1 MALTTD
7 FRYSAAVEFV
17 SSEWESVTRRAH
29 YKMND
34 DGVPILVEARLAHSL
49 SSNDDKQITS
59 PIQKTKSAVGMS
71 QCDDQAT
78 ASVDQ
83 PLIQVTVNENND
95 TSRLSSSEQ
104 QPSSSIAASAHRLE
118 ATVVNELDSSLSSC
132 SDQPQVELP
141 ISDQLDE
148 TLEAKFDQ
156 QVTVEQVIT
165 GTSNDKTSD
174 REFNIHPLIPSD
186 QSDLG
191 HHKGSASNCGNNK
204 PSMPSHH
211 VNYLN
216 DTEPKIGG
224 TKSTPRYMTATN
236 SSAAKQRKKVPVTN
250 DKINGDLQWNAST
263 KLENP
268 DGPTK
273 PLPPMD
279 NYRKKMSA
287 RKKRA
292 DALMQIEENKY
303 VALELNSFYRPRA
316 YADEQFKWVDGFG
329 WICKDEY
336 IYRSLPLMGDEEDFK
351 SQYIIEEGKQLGD
364 GVYIGWRRSDN
375 KEVAIKKVNE
385 STVAVWGNVNGELY
399 PIEYCHLRMVSGC
412 SRIANLL
419 DAFYN
424 GDEYFLVL
432 ETMDACNS
440 ITHRLLFERKPFKE
454 SHCKLIFRQ
463 LVEAVEQCH
472 NSGIFHRDIKL
483 ANILLEYNTNEVK
496 LIDFDASALTSYSP
510 YNDNP
515 GTNGYM
521 SPEMYDG
528 SAKYDGSPA
537 AVYSMG
543 VVLYDLIFCAI
554 GWKVINPSLPMP
566 VVSTNCLDLICWMT
580 ADRLEDRIPFDEIIH
595 HPWMQSTASVSDR
608 GCNIKPPIPS
618 NATDDIARSGLMG

>member
-71 QCDDQAT
+71 QCDDQTT

-329 WICKDEY
+329 WICKDDY

-432 ETMDACNS
+432 ETMDA
-440 ITHRLLFERKPFKE
+440 
-454 SHCKLIFRQ
+454 
-463 LVEAVEQCH
+463 
-472 NSGIFHRDIKL
+472 
-483 ANILLEYNTNEVK
+483 
-496 LIDFDASALTSYSP
+496 
-510 YNDNP
+510 
-515 GTNGYM
+515 
-521 SPEMYDG
+521 
-528 SAKYDGSPA
+528 
-537 AVYSMG
+537 
-543 VVLYDLIFCAI
+543 
-554 GWKVINPSLPMP
+554 
-566 VVSTNCLDLICWMT
+566 
-580 ADRLEDRIPFDEIIH
+580 
-595 HPWMQSTASVSDR
+595 
-608 GCNIKPPIPS
+608 
-618 NATDDIARSGLMG
+618 